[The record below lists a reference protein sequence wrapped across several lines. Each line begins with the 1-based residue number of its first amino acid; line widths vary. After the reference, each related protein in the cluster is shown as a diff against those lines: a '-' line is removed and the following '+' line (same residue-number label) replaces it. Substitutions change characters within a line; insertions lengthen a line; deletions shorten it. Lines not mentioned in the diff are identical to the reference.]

1 LIIVYGRRRTGKT
14 TLLAHFVRRK
24 PHIFWVADRFP
35 SPTLLS
41 DFSRIIYAAEHP
53 DEPVSKE
60 FTYPDWEMAFH
71 AVGRLARRK
80 RFAVILD
87 EFPYAVGAEPALPS
101 LLQRLWDHELR
112 HTEIFLVLCGSHIG
126 MMEKGVAPGGAE
138 GASNRTAPGKKR
150 ERELLSP

>member
-1 LIIVYGRRRTGKT
+1 
-14 TLLAHFVRRK
+14 
-24 PHIFWVADRFP
+24 
-35 SPTLLS
+35 LLS